1 MEITLFTK
9 CLFEFIGTLV
19 LVLLGDGVVAST
31 VLKQSKGF
39 NGGWAVITIAWGLAV
54 MCGVLIAGPYS
65 GAHLNPAVSV
75 GLAVAGSF
83 PWAFVPGYIAAQLL
97 GGFCGAVLV
106 YVYYKDH
113 FDATD
118 DPATKLGVFCTM
130 PAIMDKPRNLFC
142 EFLGTFLLVFV
153 ILAIGNEQNTPEI
166 GKPRKPARDDAH
178 HGHRHV
184 AGRHD
189 GLCHQPGARP
199 ASACGPQH
207 PAHQGEGHE
216 RVGLQLGTRNGA
228 RTGRTRR
235 RADLRMRLYVR
246 LTAAA
251 PIPPPWPLLT
261 GERLFRIRQEAGRGG
276 RKRIIIIN
284 RYRAGHDR
292 DGNRFP
298 G

>member
-39 NGGWAVITIAWGLAV
+39 DGGWIVITIAWGLAV

-97 GGFCGAVLV
+97 GGFCGAVVV
-106 YVYYKDH
+106 YTSIIRTTSTRRTTRRPSSAYSAPCPRSWTSR
-113 FDATD
+113 ATSS
-118 DPATKLGVFCTM
+118 A
-130 PAIMDKPRNLFC
+130 R
-142 EFLGTFLLVFV
+142 FLGTFLLVFV

-166 GKPRKPARDDAH
+166 GMGSLGSLPVTMLIMAIGMSLGGTTGYAINPARDLPPRVAH
-178 HGHRHV
+178 
-184 AGRHD
+184 
-189 GLCHQPGARP
+189 
-199 ASACGPQH
+199 SI
-207 PAHQGEGHE
+207 PAHRGRARAGG
-216 RVGLQLGTRNGA
+216 VTAGYPVTGPVLGALAAGLIYGCVY
-228 RTGRTRR
+228 
-235 RADLRMRLYVR
+235 MR

-251 PIPPPWPLLT
+251 PHTSSMAAPDR
-261 GERLFRIRQEAGRGG
+261 GSGFFVSGRKRGG
-276 RKRIIIIN
+276 RPKANNHHKPLPCRT
-284 RYRAGHDR
+284 
-292 DGNRFP
+292 
-298 G
+298 

>member
-166 GKPRKPARDDAH
+166 GM
-178 HGHRHV
+178 G
-184 AGRHD
+184 
-189 GLCHQPGARP
+189 
-199 ASACGPQH
+199 S
-207 PAHQGEGHE
+207 
-216 RVGLQLGTRNGA
+216 LGSLPVTMLIMAIGMSLGGT
-228 RTGRTRR
+228 TGYAINLSLIHISEPTRR
-235 RADLRMRLYVR
+235 S
-246 LTAAA
+246 
-251 PIPPPWPLLT
+251 
-261 GERLFRIRQEAGRGG
+261 
-276 RKRIIIIN
+276 
-284 RYRAGHDR
+284 
-292 DGNRFP
+292 
-298 G
+298 